1 AHDADII
8 IRSSDNVDFYV
19 HKKNLE
25 FSTGGFPPA
34 NLTSSNANE
43 VVALSESAATLEI
56 MFQFVYPKR
65 YPALHKLN
73 FEALMLLAEA
83 AEKYEVF
90 ALINSCEFCLRNFLN
105 QHPLTIL
112 DFAARH
118 DYRSIVEELAMILVD
133 TPMIDL
139 TDLPS
144 TIFKPWVCWT
154 TECYMSFS
162 NPILLRAS
170 IGRNGWLNFIEQ
182 PSHLVHGMLARTP
195 GITSCMRYSSG

>member
-1 AHDADII
+1 
-8 IRSSDNVDFYV
+8 
-19 HKKNLE
+19 
-25 FSTGGFPPA
+25 
-34 NLTSSNANE
+34 
-43 VVALSESAATLEI
+43 

-133 TPMIDL
+133 TPMTDL
-139 TDLPS
+139 TDLHPQS
-144 TIFKPWVCWT
+144 
-154 TECYMSFS
+154 S
-162 NPILLRAS
+162 NLGCVGQLNLMCHSQIQ
-170 IGRNGWLNFIEQ
+170 LNF
-182 PSHLVHGMLARTP
+182 T
-195 GITSCMRYSSG
+195 

>member
-1 AHDADII
+1 MDELNLKKSRTSKCFNAHDADII

-34 NLTSSNANE
+34 NLTSSNSNE

-90 ALINSCEFCLRNFLN
+90 ALINSCEFYLRNFLN
-105 QHPLTIL
+105 QHSLTIL

-133 TPMIDL
+133 TPMTDL
-139 TDLPS
+139 FDLPS

-154 TECYMSFS
+154 TDCYMSFS
-162 NPILLRAS
+162 NPINL
-170 IGRNGWLNFIEQ
+170 
-182 PSHLVHGMLARTP
+182 T
-195 GITSCMRYSSG
+195 